1 MKKQFTFSVDTSK
14 AYFWIILILIA
25 YILFQYFSS
34 PDTSKLQL
42 ENSEL
47 KGKNEILIYN
57 ESKYNESILVFKD
70 SLKAIKRYNSALKMK
85 LDNQKTNYKKLI
97 TEKDA
102 KKNTIDSYDHNQ
114 LSDFLPN
121 RYKQD

>member
-1 MKKQFTFSVDTSK
+1 MKKQFTFSIDTSK
-14 AYFWIILILIA
+14 AYFWIILILIG
-25 YILFQYFSS
+25 YILFQYFSNS
-34 PDTSKLQL
+34 DTSKLQL

-47 KGKNEILIYN
+47 KGKNEILLSN

-70 SLKAIKRYNSALKMK
+70 SLKSIKGDNSALKLK
-85 LDNQKTNYKKLI
+85 LENQKTNYKTI
-97 TEKDA
+97 IIEKDA
-102 KKNTIDSYDHNQ
+102 KKTTIDSYDYDQ

>member
-1 MKKQFTFSVDTSK
+1 MKKQFTFSIDTSK
-14 AYFWIILILIA
+14 AYFWIIFILIG
-25 YILFQYFSS
+25 YILLQYFSS

-47 KGKNEILIYN
+47 KGKNEILLSN

-70 SLKAIKRYNSALKMK
+70 SLKAIKSDNSALKSK
-85 LDNQKTNYKKLI
+85 LERQKTNYKTLI

-102 KKNTIDSYDHNQ
+102 KKTTIDSYDHNE
-114 LSDFLPN
+114 LSGFLTN

>member
-1 MKKQFTFSVDTSK
+1 MKKEFTFSIDTSK
-14 AYFWIILILIA
+14 AYFWIILILIG

-34 PDTSKLQL
+34 PDASKLQL

-47 KGKNEILIYN
+47 KGKNEILLSN

-70 SLKAIKRYNSALKMK
+70 SLKAIKSDNSALKAK
-85 LDNQKTNYKKLI
+85 LEIQKTNYKTI
-97 TEKDA
+97 IIEKDA
-102 KKNTIDSYDHNQ
+102 KKTTIDSYDYDQ
-114 LSDFLPN
+114 LSSFLPK